1 MKKKILLFVFITI
14 TVNVFSQNLVPNPGF
29 EKYIQQPTADNQLKY
44 LQYWKSANK
53 GTPDFY
59 TSDSVKFRSN
69 PLKNTLTKNGHV
81 GLVFRPEN
89 KASGLPEYYEY
100 IYVPLQKSL
109 EQNKTYII
117 KCDVYAVTETSF
129 STVFALINLDA
140 SFLKD
145 SIYEKN
151 TKLLNLPHIKLK
163 NTWHLLD
170 DTIWTTICGAYTAK
184 GNEKYLLLGSFTKRE
199 NFQISKHLRDSGYD
213 FDYLKEHNLRAYYYI
228 DNVSVEELDS
238 TNACEKIVAVKKPPL
253 DLKTIKVGQAV
264 KIENIYFETASA
276 ILLPASDTSLNSL
289 VNQMK
294 KNPNVKIEISGH
306 TDNVGEASYNLKL
319 SQDRAKAV
327 MDYLVANGIKINRMT
342 YKGYGSTKPI
352 APNTTTEGKA
362 LNRRVEFT
370 ILKK

>member
-1 MKKKILLFVFITI
+1 
-14 TVNVFSQNLVPNPGF
+14 
-29 EKYIQQPTADNQLKY
+29 
-44 LQYWKSANK
+44 
-53 GTPDFY
+53 
-59 TSDSVKFRSN
+59 
-69 PLKNTLTKNGHV
+69 
-81 GLVFRPEN
+81 
-89 KASGLPEYYEY
+89 
-100 IYVPLQKSL
+100 
-109 EQNKTYII
+109 
-117 KCDVYAVTETSF
+117 
-129 STVFALINLDA
+129 
-140 SFLKD
+140 
-145 SIYEKN
+145 
-151 TKLLNLPHIKLK
+151 
-163 NTWHLLD
+163 
-170 DTIWTTICGAYTAK
+170 
-184 GNEKYLLLGSFTKRE
+184 
-199 NFQISKHLRDSGYD
+199 
-213 FDYLKEHNLRAYYYI
+213 
-228 DNVSVEELDS
+228 
-238 TNACEKIVAVKKPPL
+238 VKKPPL